1 MESNLINI
9 KTENGFNSVSAR
21 ELHAKLEI
29 KTQYKDWFPRM
40 CEYGFE
46 ENIDFI
52 AIAQKRATAQGNK
65 TTFTEHFISL
75 DMAKEICMI
84 QRSEIGKK
92 FRQYFIECEK
102 KLKNIATPKLT
113 FEEMTLKVIDECHKR
128 ISDMSKLI
136 ESQKPKVAAHD
147 LLINTTDL
155 VSMRVC
161 AKEIKVPE
169 KKFITYLLENGF
181 LYRDGHGKLIPYAK
195 PKVNGLFD
203 VKTIFSPDGQHT
215 YYQTMVTPEGL
226 AYFAKHTQSMTQGV

>member
-9 KTENGFNSVSAR
+9 KTENGFNYVSAR

-102 KLKNIATPKLT
+102 KLKNIVTPKLT

-161 AKEIKVPE
+161 AEALNCTKTEVLIRGLEEV
-169 KKFITYLLENGF
+169 KKKIE
-181 LYRDGHGKLIPYAK
+181 
-195 PKVNGLFD
+195 
-203 VKTIFSPDGQHT
+203 Q
-215 YYQTMVTPEGL
+215 
-226 AYFAKHTQSMTQGV
+226 

>member
-75 DMAKEICMI
+75 DMAKEICML
-84 QRSEIGKK
+84 Q
-92 FRQYFIECEK
+92 
-102 KLKNIATPKLT
+102 
-113 FEEMTLKVIDECHKR
+113 
-128 ISDMSKLI
+128 IS
-136 ESQKPKVAAHD
+136 
-147 LLINTTDL
+147 
-155 VSMRVC
+155 
-161 AKEIKVPE
+161 
-169 KKFITYLLENGF
+169 
-181 LYRDGHGKLIPYAK
+181 
-195 PKVNGLFD
+195 
-203 VKTIFSPDGQHT
+203 
-215 YYQTMVTPEGL
+215 
-226 AYFAKHTQSMTQGV
+226 